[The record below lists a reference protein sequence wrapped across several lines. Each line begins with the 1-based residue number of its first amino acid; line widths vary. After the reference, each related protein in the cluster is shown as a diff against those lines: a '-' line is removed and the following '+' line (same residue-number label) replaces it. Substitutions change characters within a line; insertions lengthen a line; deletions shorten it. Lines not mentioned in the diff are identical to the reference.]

1 MENSKL
7 RKKITLGLFLIFLG
21 LLLLCNNS
29 ILDKREEVFS
39 SMNMELTELL
49 AEKEITNEESI
60 QPEPNEAPPAD
71 TPSEPTPEPETP
83 TVETINY
90 ESYVGILEIPKIN
103 FNKGFYKKES
113 SLNNVKFNIKILT
126 DSSYPNQDK
135 GNVIIIGHSGNYN
148 NSYFA
153 NLYQLETGD
162 TASISYQD
170 KKYTYKIVDIY
181 TDTKDG
187 TVTIYRNENKSCLTL
202 ITCTK
207 DDDTTQT
214 IYIFEL
220 ENIE

>member
-1 MENSKL
+1 MEDNKL
-7 RKKITLGLFLIFLG
+7 RMKITLGLTLVFLG
-21 LLLLCNNS
+21 ILLLFNNS

-39 SMNMELTELL
+39 EMNIELTELL
-49 AEKEITNEESI
+49 SADEEVDDDIVEETEES
-60 QPEPNEAPPAD
+60 EVE
-71 TPSEPTPEPETP
+71 SEVEPEV
-83 TVETINY
+83 VEDTNY
-90 ESYVGILEIPKIN
+90 ESYIGILDIPKIG

-113 SLNNVKFNIKILT
+113 SLNNVKFNLKILP
-126 DSSYPNQDK
+126 DSSYPDQDK

-153 NLYQLETGD
+153 NLYQLGID
-162 TASISYQD
+162 DVASINYMGS
-170 KKYTYKIVDIY
+170 KYNYKITDIY

-220 ENIE
+220 INIE